1 MYEKPQKTF
10 HSMYEE
16 ERKRTL
22 IIIDGKTKCKSEWCH
37 TFVNDNYTQYCS
49 CCYIYLFPD

>member
-22 IIIDGKTKCKSEWCH
+22 IIIDGKNKCKSEWCH
-37 TFVNDNYTQYCS
+37 IFINDNYTQYCS